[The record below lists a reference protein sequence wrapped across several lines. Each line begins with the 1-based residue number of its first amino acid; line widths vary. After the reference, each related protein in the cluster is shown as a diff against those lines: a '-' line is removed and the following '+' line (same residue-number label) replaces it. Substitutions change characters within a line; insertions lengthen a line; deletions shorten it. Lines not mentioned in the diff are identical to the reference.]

1 MFLLQ
6 KVTKMRTCLSVLISL
21 KFKDKLRVL
30 LKKNISD
37 GNKMSENVNGAI
49 SEREFPSA

>member
-1 MFLLQ
+1 
-6 KVTKMRTCLSVLISL
+6 MRTCLGVLISF

-30 LKKNISD
+30 PKKNISD
-37 GNKMSENVNGAI
+37 GNKMSENINGAI